1 MRSPIR
7 LFFVRLLAAL
17 TLVVLV
23 APAAAAGPPQIQL
36 DPEQPYPGSTLTV
49 SGSGWAPGSQ
59 VEVDFL
65 GFGAEDGLM
74 TVVDGE
80 GSFVLEISVP
90 ADTPLTE
97 PGDGHPMDISIFD
110 AEGGGFFSQTIEV
123 PVVVAPTAPAT
134 TATVAAPS
142 GAGGGSAQATTTTI
156 AAASN
161 SGDGGGTAQAAT
173 TTEATSPP
181 TTAATPTTTIVE
193 PSGGDGG
200 LSTALIMLFVAVALL
215 VGFLLGKWPG
225 WMAAATGAT
234 ADVPCGDQ
242 IRERVVDRYILTHKK
257 TEKKAGAAADAWC
270 TVTHFYDKL
279 TLFHFAVET
288 CTLLKDHDGK
298 HNYTSKSRSP
308 AEGSLTST
316 EEITIAATLPSPCDK
331 VTEQEILMSALLEGK
346 EAEDETNSPC
356 WKCGKE
362 RGGAQVCPH
371 CGADAEEA
379 SPCGICG
386 EPRGDASICPHCG
399 ME

>member
-7 LFFVRLLAAL
+7 LFFIRLLAAL

-23 APAAAAGPPQIQL
+23 VPAAAAGPPQIQL
-36 DPEQPYPGSTLTV
+36 DPEQPYPDSTLTV
-49 SGSGWAPGSQ
+49 SGSGWAPGAQ
-59 VEVDFL
+59 VEVGFL
-65 GFGAEDGLM
+65 GFGPENGLM

-80 GSFVLEISVP
+80 GTFVLEIAVP

-97 PGDGHPMDISIFD
+97 PGDGHPLDISIFD

-123 PVVVAPTAPAT
+123 PVVAAPTAPAT
-134 TATVAAPS
+134 TATVAANS

-156 AAASN
+156 AAASS

-173 TTEATSPP
+173 TTGATSPP
-181 TTAATPTTTIVE
+181 TTSATPTTTIVE
-193 PSGGDGG
+193 TSGGDGG

-234 ADVPCGDQ
+234 TDRPCGDQ
-242 IRERVVDRYILTHKK
+242 IRKRLVDRYILTYKK
-257 TEKKAGAAADAWC
+257 TEKKAGAAADTWC

-288 CTLLKDHDGK
+288 CTLPNDHEGR
-298 HNYTSKSRSP
+298 HNYASKSRSP

-316 EEITIAATLPSPCDK
+316 EEITIAATLQGACDK
-331 VTEQEILMSALLEGK
+331 VKERDILVSALIEGN

-356 WKCGKE
+356 WNCGNE

-371 CGADAEEA
+371 CEADAEKP

-386 EPRGDASICPHCG
+386 EPRGDANPCPHCG